1 MYVVKNAASYSTE
14 QHQAVK
20 ALAKREA
27 AVAAGWTRQTTQTN
41 DISAAIQKLTVLKV
55 TVTAQVK
62 FC

>member
-1 MYVVKNAASYSTE
+1 MWSRMLQVTPQNSIKR
-14 QHQAVK
+14 VK